1 MMNTRQSIPILT
13 TALIVLG
20 GAFCARPDIS
30 HAQPPLPG
38 QASAVQRSPMAGQ
51 LNGTW
56 RMIATRQSGASTIS
70 DVPQERQTKLKLITT
85 GHYVWYVYNPDTK
98 EIAESLSGTCSLDG
112 GTYEETAQYG
122 SYPSLLGKSQHF
134 TVKLEGDRMHL
145 WGTLKMGGDNPSTR
159 PLEEVWKRVK

>member
-1 MMNTRQSIPILT
+1 MINTRQSIPVLT

-20 GAFCARPDIS
+20 GAFFARPNIT
-30 HAQPPLPG
+30 HAQPPVPG
-38 QASAVQRSPMAGQ
+38 QAAPVAGQ

-56 RMIATRQSGASTIS
+56 RMIATRQSGAAAIS
-70 DVPQERQTKLKLITT
+70 DVPQERQTKLKLITA
-85 GHYVWYVYNPDTK
+85 GHYVWYVYDPDTK
-98 EIAESLSGTCSLDG
+98 AIAESLSGTCSLDG

-122 SYPSLLGKSQHF
+122 SYPSLLGRSQHF

-159 PLEEVWKRVK
+159 PLEEIWKRVK